1 MNRTQ
6 LQPSERLNRLR
17 LARARRVLAIA
28 EIRSSIV
35 PLSGLIGITVKNQFG
50 GEIGKVDD
58 IVARW
63 SEVVDYPPLTGLI
76 VRVGRRRAFIDID
89 KVEILGAS
97 QITLRSAKVDLRDFA
112 KRAGEVILGKEVL
125 DHQLVDVEGVQVIR
139 ASELYVAHALGALR
153 LVGVEV
159 GVSALLRRLMMRRIR
174 AQAKPK
180 RVIDWGD
187 VAAFDESSGSVKLRA
202 SRSSGGIR
210 RLRPSELADLLSD
223 LDRKE
228 RDGLI
233 EALGAEVVADA
244 IEEMDSEDIEV
255 IINQSDPE
263 IAADIVEN
271 MEPDEAAEALRDLE
285 DEKRQEILDLMD
297 PEKAADLEDLID
309 YEEDTAGGMMTTSL
323 IEVPMGESISDVIN
337 SLRENAEHRS
347 DIDAVVVV
355 DEDGNYVADIPL
367 FDLLVAKDATASIS
381 SLINDVEDED
391 SQTVNVDDD
400 IDRIVE
406 VLTSSRRSSVI
417 VLEDGVAVG
426 RILADDVIDAIIPE
440 ERRFRFPRLLS

>member
-28 EIRSSIV
+28 DIRSSIV
-35 PLSGLIGITVKNQFG
+35 PLSGLIGITVKNQIG

-63 SEVVDYPPLTGLI
+63 SEVVDYPPLTGLV

-97 QITLRSAKVDLRDFA
+97 QITLRSAKIDLRDFV

-139 ASELYVAHALGALR
+139 ASELYVAHALGTLR

-210 RLRPSELADLLSD
+210 RLRPYELAELLSD

-263 IAADIVEN
+263 VAADIVEN

-297 PEKAADLEDLID
+297 PDKAADLEDLID

-323 IEVPMGESISDVIN
+323 IEVSMDEPIADVIKN
-337 SLRENAEHRS
+337 LRKNAEHRS
-347 DIDAVVVV
+347 DIDAVVVI
-355 DEDGNYVADIPL
+355 DEDGNYMADIPL
-367 FDLLVAKDATASIS
+367 FDLLIADDEDAAIS
-381 SLINDVEDED
+381 SLIPDDDDN

-400 IDRIVE
+400 VDRIVE
-406 VLTSSRRSSVI
+406 VLTSSRRSSVVVI
-417 VLEDGVAVG
+417 EDGAPVG